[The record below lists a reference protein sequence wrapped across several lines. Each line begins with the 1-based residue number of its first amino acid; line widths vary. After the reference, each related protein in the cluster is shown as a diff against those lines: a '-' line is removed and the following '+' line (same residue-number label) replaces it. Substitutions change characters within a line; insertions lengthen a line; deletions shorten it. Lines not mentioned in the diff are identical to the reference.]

1 MSARRPFGG
10 KVVCLAA
17 QRGGVNHPRTAS
29 LATSRGTHS
38 ANLAPDTLGR
48 GQGIGE
54 GRGRGGGRGGTGRGP
69 GSPSLETVAEGLS
82 EMVNSKVEWCNIN
95 NTQLQK
101 PETIAEVL
109 SEMVNSRILLW
120 YALQKPLVLLVVA
133 CKI

>member
-1 MSARRPFGG
+1 
-10 KVVCLAA
+10 
-17 QRGGVNHPRTAS
+17 
-29 LATSRGTHS
+29 
-38 ANLAPDTLGR
+38 
-48 GQGIGE
+48 
-54 GRGRGGGRGGTGRGP
+54 
-69 GSPSLETVAEGLS
+69 
-82 EMVNSKVEWCNIN
+82 MVNSKVEWCNIN